1 MTPDSAIATA
11 ADYADAMITAR
22 RAKNILLLVLLL
34 MLLGQIALF
43 FTLHFS
49 DLLNAVTTPSTTQP
63 ATGRIDLFNF
73 LTNGFMFIALAGSVV
88 LGFVLLLIVNIMLVG
103 RLIGVGRVTS
113 AYIWSVILL
122 VLLFPW
128 QFFLSNTGLTME
140 RINWKIPG
148 VLWTWSELIRDGK
161 FSSIGVYV
169 RCSD

>member
-103 RLIGVGRVTS
+103 RLIGVARVTS

-122 VLLFPW
+122 VLLSLPLYLLVGRDFFPSKR
-128 QFFLSNTGLTME
+128 LAPRLDRST
-140 RINWKIPG
+140 
-148 VLWTWSELIRDGK
+148 
-161 FSSIGVYV
+161 
-169 RCSD
+169 